1 MPVEVR
7 PHACVALALSIAKVR
22 LPVTSV
28 GARRLTVSPV
38 PSWPRPFQPQQYA
51 VPDAVSPHVIAPPAL
66 KVANFRPPAT
76 AMGVKCVVV
85 SPVPSSP
92 LSLAPQQY
100 TAPPDVSAQLWNPP
114 PLSDASATAPA
125 TATGD
130 EANGSVVPPA
140 SCPDVLSPQQ
150 YAAWVAARPQV
161 WKFPVASAV
170 NVTVNGGGGGGG
182 GGSVTPFPPFPPHA
196 ASTQRTGRTSRPGSA
211 ARARSGTRLVRRLA
225 KRTPVL
231 STAARIGAERC
242 GATCGSSPPSPNSC
256 RSTVRVCVPSPLG
269 FGAMWRRASDVSKAP
284 HGHLAL
290 RGASWAV

>member
-100 TAPPDVSAQLWNPP
+100 TAPPVVRPQLWNAP

-150 YAAWVAARPQV
+150 YAAWVVVRPQV
-161 WKFPVASAV
+161 WRFPVASAV
-170 NVTVNGGGGGGG
+170 NVTVSGGGGGGG
-182 GGSVTPFPPFPPHA
+182 PVMPFPPFPPYA
-196 ASTQRTGRTSRPGSA
+196 ASRQRAAGASARGSA
-211 ARARSGTRLVRRLA
+211 ASARSVTRLAQRLA
-225 KRTPVL
+225 PRTPAHG
-231 STAARIGAERC
+231 TAARVGAERSSV
-242 GATCGSSPPSPNSC
+242 TCSSSPPSPDSL
-256 RSTVRVCVPSPLG
+256 RSSVGV
-269 FGAMWRRASDVSKAP
+269 GAP
-284 HGHLAL
+284 
-290 RGASWAV
+290 